1 MGWFIFPPK
10 FSGWKHQKYLS
21 TTTTFNRQSPT
32 PTPPNPTFE
41 RRCWLAKL
49 IGPASVCN
57 NKVQSNA
64 KAATKALVQPVGEVV
79 GKVGRCHNLRLLP
92 PLKPFKG
99 HRKKTIAGGDVGW
112 KKWRNAPFFSTRG
125 RKCRKRWTVQ
135 HVFKNVSEKIKRAGV
150 FNIAKPGFCEVSWVS
165 IKVGGWRQRWWWR
178 QRAGREH
185 FMIKISTN
193 GWQMLVIYHSR
204 TSRKKKGDPQA
215 TYQPLVGC
223 VWRYF
228 WQKDWKSQHFAK
240 GYLILKSSQR

>member
-1 MGWFIFPPK
+1 MPRRLPK
-10 FSGWKHQKYLS
+10 HW
-21 TTTTFNRQSPT
+21 
-32 PTPPNPTFE
+32 
-41 RRCWLAKL
+41 
-49 IGPASVCN
+49 
-57 NKVQSNA
+57 SN
-64 KAATKALVQPVGEVV
+64 LLGVV

-193 GWQMLVIYHSR
+193 GSQMLVIYHSR
-204 TSRKKKGDPQA
+204 TSRKKREIPKLPINRWLVVFEDMFDKKIERVDTLPKG
-215 TYQPLVGC
+215 TL
-223 VWRYF
+223 F
-228 WQKDWKSQHFAK
+228 
-240 GYLILKSSQR
+240 